1 MSFKEI
7 EKLHDV
13 KTKNTRHCE
22 HCGHT
27 ITFYAF
33 EPDKKCCNWCGRYTY
48 RDNAAKFKDLLAKKQ
63 KELK

>member
-7 EKLHDV
+7 EKLHNV
-13 KTKNTRHCE
+13 KTKNSRYCE

-33 EPDKKCCNWCGRYTY
+33 EPDKKCCNWCGKYTY